1 MSKPEKSELPQALLA
16 TENPRVSD
24 GKLPVDI
31 GSLSGEQLDQVAEAL
46 VLHFQYLKSN
56 RG

>member
-1 MSKPEKSELPQALLA
+1 VSKPEKSELAQDLLA
-16 TENPRVSD
+16 TENPKGSD

-31 GSLSGEQLDQVAEAL
+31 GSLSCEQRDQVAEAL
-46 VLHFQYLKSN
+46 ILHFQYLKSN